1 MGFPNDGHD
10 QTMTTTRP
18 NFWFKLAATG
28 MAVWVGFFMLQDQL
42 LYFPDK
48 ASVAELASDRLH
60 AWPPAED
67 FRGLVAEPAGT
78 VRGTVVVF
86 HGNAGHAGHR
96 EFYATRLAPLGFR
109 VILAEYPGYG
119 PRDGE
124 PGERPL
130 VKDAEQTI
138 ARASQLYGAP
148 LLLIGESL
156 GAAVAAAAG
165 ARHSDRITGLLLIT
179 PWDQL
184 ANVASHHYPFLPV
197 SMFLH
202 DRYNSVFH
210 LASFRRPVVVAVAEK
225 DDIVPPRFGQA
236 LFESLPGP
244 KLLKIMPDAGHNDWI
259 LTVDREWWR
268 EVVRFLLD
276 GTVAE

>member
-1 MGFPNDGHD
+1 
-10 QTMTTTRP
+10 
-18 NFWFKLAATG
+18 
-28 MAVWVGFFMLQDQL
+28 MAVWVGFVMLQDQL

-48 ASVAELASDRLH
+48 AGVAELVSNRLH
-60 AWPPAED
+60 AWPSAED
-67 FRGLVAEPAGT
+67 FRGLVVEPAGAA
-78 VRGTVVVF
+78 RGTVVVF

-96 EFYATRLAPLGFR
+96 EFYAAMLAPLGFR

-119 PRDGE
+119 PRNG
-124 PGERPL
+124 PLGERPL

-138 ARASQLYGAP
+138 ALAHQTYGSP

-165 ARHSDRITGLLLIT
+165 ARHSDQIAGLLLIT

-184 ANVASHHYPFLPV
+184 ANLASYHYPWLPV

-210 LASFRRPVVVAVAEK
+210 LASFRRPVVVAVAEQ
-225 DDIVPPRFGQA
+225 DDIVPARFGEA
-236 LFESLPGP
+236 LFESLSGR
-244 KLLKIMPDAGHNDWI
+244 KQLKIMPDAGHNDWVFH
-259 LTVDREWWR
+259 VDRDWWQ
-268 EVVRFLLD
+268 EIIQFLLD
-276 GTVAE
+276 ESHR